1 MRIRDKEFFRLFLI
15 VYTLMFVIIF
25 QCFDIINK
33 MQAELKG
40 RLYNGNYSN
49 LAGIETKCDVCM
61 NHLKAEY
68 NQAGELEAM
77 SIDVPDKH
85 RQKEHLET
93 AKMIIKAM
101 YGRNFTVY
109 SYANVRVSG
118 MLQER
123 SELAVFSLKDEL
135 PFNITKGRSIC
146 SDDLEKKARVA
157 IVSEDMINTM
167 VKKEEYY
174 YIKINNEEYQVVGI
188 YEPVADKADVCFAYL
203 PQTEYQF
210 EEFCRNF
217 IDNIFSISNEIDEFI
232 SELEKI
238 SDTTFDIKVIDSS
251 IASPN
256 EKIKVLIIIYVL
268 LLFFCIVVYIQV
280 IDMFTK
286 KRYKDYVIY
295 RACGCNC
302 NMIARRLFM
311 EMLPMFICSFI
322 AVFIANSVYN
332 VWLTD
337 SVWYSISYEGVAFM
351 AGTSVVL
358 VYMSIFI
365 IIMKL
370 RRINLAEGIMDL

>member
-101 YGRNFTVY
+101 YGRKFTVY

-167 VKKEEYY
+167 VKKE
-174 YIKINNEEYQVVGI
+174 
-188 YEPVADKADVCFAYL
+188 
-203 PQTEYQF
+203 
-210 EEFCRNF
+210 
-217 IDNIFSISNEIDEFI
+217 
-232 SELEKI
+232 
-238 SDTTFDIKVIDSS
+238 
-251 IASPN
+251 
-256 EKIKVLIIIYVL
+256 
-268 LLFFCIVVYIQV
+268 
-280 IDMFTK
+280 
-286 KRYKDYVIY
+286 
-295 RACGCNC
+295 
-302 NMIARRLFM
+302 
-311 EMLPMFICSFI
+311 
-322 AVFIANSVYN
+322 
-332 VWLTD
+332 
-337 SVWYSISYEGVAFM
+337 
-351 AGTSVVL
+351 
-358 VYMSIFI
+358 
-365 IIMKL
+365 
-370 RRINLAEGIMDL
+370 

>member
-123 SELAVFSLKDEL
+123 SEMAVFSLKDEL

-146 SDDLEKKARVA
+146 SDDLEKKTRVA

-174 YIKINNEEYQVVGI
+174 YIKINNEEYRVVGI
-188 YEPVADKADVCFAYL
+188 YEPVADKADVCFAYF
-203 PQTEYQF
+203 PQT
-210 EEFCRNF
+210 
-217 IDNIFSISNEIDEFI
+217 
-232 SELEKI
+232 
-238 SDTTFDIKVIDSS
+238 
-251 IASPN
+251 
-256 EKIKVLIIIYVL
+256 
-268 LLFFCIVVYIQV
+268 
-280 IDMFTK
+280 
-286 KRYKDYVIY
+286 
-295 RACGCNC
+295 
-302 NMIARRLFM
+302 
-311 EMLPMFICSFI
+311 
-322 AVFIANSVYN
+322 
-332 VWLTD
+332 
-337 SVWYSISYEGVAFM
+337 
-351 AGTSVVL
+351 
-358 VYMSIFI
+358 
-365 IIMKL
+365 
-370 RRINLAEGIMDL
+370 